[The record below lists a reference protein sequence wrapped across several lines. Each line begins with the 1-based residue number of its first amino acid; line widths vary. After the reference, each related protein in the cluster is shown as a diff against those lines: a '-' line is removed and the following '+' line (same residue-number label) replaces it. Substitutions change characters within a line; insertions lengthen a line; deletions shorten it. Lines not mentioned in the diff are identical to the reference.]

1 MPLCLDKVLRV
12 NLVSRSLR
20 LKVSLGISL
29 VLILLLAPFNWLQ
42 YQFQRQAAIA
52 DLSQLAVTTGAVAGH
67 SLEGAMLTNNR
78 PAIQNTVDSVAQAP
92 DVQTVFLLN
101 PQAIVAASPGG
112 KLNGQPLDRAS
123 SVCQGCHRFPPEGR
137 PRSIVV
143 TAADGRPVFRT
154 MTPIFNRPACV
165 GCHSSQD
172 RLNGALYVDFSMA
185 GLDARLEQ
193 GLRTALLASAAIILL
208 SALVIYG
215 LLSWLVITPM
225 ERIGWAMRR
234 FSRGER
240 TTRAAILSRDEAGLL
255 GGGFNDMAETIQT
268 QEARAE
274 QLYAELEAKDELR
287 RQLLGRLTAAREEE
301 RRYVAREIHD
311 ELGQLLTGLSLNLK
325 LCQQAIPH
333 DPGEAAEHLSRANAL
348 IGETIAQSHRLIADL
363 RPTVL
368 DDFGL
373 IPALQEELD
382 QRLAPAGITAELK
395 TDGDAAGLPP
405 EIATAAFR
413 IAQEALTNV
422 IRHASAAHVC
432 VQVGRT
438 AGGLALTIE
447 DDGVGLPDE
456 ALGGAS
462 GGRQAFGILGMQERA
477 EALGGRL
484 DVARRELSGTQVALW
499 LPSEAGPAP

>member
-1 MPLCLDKVLRV
+1 M
-12 NLVSRSLR
+12 NLVSHSLR

-29 VLILLLAPFNWLQ
+29 ALIWLLTPFNWLQ
-42 YQFQRQAAIA
+42 YQLQRRAAIA
-52 DLSQLAVTTGAVAGH
+52 DLSQLAVTTGAVAEH

-78 PAIQNTVDSVAQAP
+78 PAIQNIVDSVAQAP

-101 PQAIVAASPGG
+101 PQAIVAISPGG
-112 KLNGQPLDRAS
+112 KLNGQPLDRGSA
-123 SVCQGCHRFPPEGR
+123 VCQGCHRFPPESR

-165 GCHSSQD
+165 GCHSPQE

-185 GLDARLEQ
+185 GLDARLER
-193 GLRTALLASAAIILL
+193 GLRTALLASAVIILL
-208 SALVIYG
+208 SALAIYA

-225 ERIGWAMRR
+225 ERVGRAMRR

-240 TTRAAILSRDEAGLL
+240 TARAAVPSQDEAGLL
-255 GGGFNDMAETIQT
+255 GGGFNEMAETIQA
-268 QEARAE
+268 QETRAE
-274 QLYAELEAKDELR
+274 QLYAELEAKDTLR

-301 RRYVAREIHD
+301 RRYFAREIHD

-325 LCQQAIPH
+325 LCQQVIPS
-333 DPGEAAEHLSRANAL
+333 DPGAAAEHLARANAL
-348 IGETIAQSHRLIADL
+348 IGETIEQSHRLIADL

-382 QRLAPAGITAELK
+382 QRLAPAGIAAHLAAE
-395 TDGDAAGLPP
+395 GDAAGLPP
-405 EIATAAFR
+405 ELATAAFR
-413 IAQEALTNV
+413 IAQEAITNV
-422 IRHASAAHVC
+422 IRHADARRVH
-432 VQVGRT
+432 VQVQRT
-438 AGGLALTIE
+438 ASGLAMTIE
-447 DDGVGLPDE
+447 DDGVGLPDA
-456 ALGGAS
+456 ALDGAAD
-462 GGRQAFGILGMQERA
+462 GRQAFGILGMQERA

-484 DVARRELSGTQVALW
+484 EVTRREPRGVRVALW
-499 LPSEAGPAP
+499 LPYVAEQAPFLKMPAKAS